1 MEISRQIKKLR
12 HEADL
17 SQEELADKI
26 YVTRQTIS
34 NWENDKNYPDIN
46 SLVLLSALFN
56 VSLDILVKGDLKEM
70 KKQIDMEDIRKFNRD
85 GAILG
90 GLLLAVV
97 VSVVPLFLFLDFIGI
112 VLWIVLAAISI
123 YYAIRIEKQKKTH
136 DVQTYKEILAFS
148 QGKRLDEIE
157 KIREQG
163 KRPYQTILSVIISGL
178 AGFIIAYAMAK
189 LLL

>member
-12 HEADL
+12 HEANL
-17 SQEELADKI
+17 SQEELAEKI
-26 YVTRQTIS
+26 FVTRQTIS

-46 SLVLLSALFN
+46 SLVLLSTLFG

-85 GAILG
+85 GAIFG
-90 GLLLAVV
+90 GLLIAVV

-112 VLWIVLAAISI
+112 VLWIVLAAVSM

-148 QGKRLDEIE
+148 QGKRLDEIV

-178 AGFIIAYAMAK
+178 AGFIIAYVIAK